1 MSRAA
6 PELTVDSVTGI
17 DVSLAVAGP
26 GARAYAFIID
36 WHIRLVVALA
46 WYVSAALLYN
56 GHLSLLAPD
65 TAPGRWFGLVLLPA
79 AAIYFLYHWVLELAM
94 RGRTPGKRMAGVQ
107 IVARDGSAPTAG
119 ALLSRN
125 VFRLIDCLPV
135 AYGVGLIAVAFTD
148 EQVRIGD
155 MAAGTLLVYERL
167 SAAPAIAGALLPG
180 SPLDAAGLELVQEL
194 LARWS
199 ALEPAAR
206 SRLAQQLLARYG
218 GDGSVAPDT
227 ALRSRLERLTGT

>member
-56 GHLSLLAPD
+56 GHLSLLAAD
-65 TAPGRWFGLVLLPA
+65 TA
-79 AAIYFLYHWVLELAM
+79 H
-94 RGRTPGKRMAGVQ
+94 GRTPGKRMAGVQ

-180 SPLDAAGLELVQEL
+180 SPLGAAGLELVQEL